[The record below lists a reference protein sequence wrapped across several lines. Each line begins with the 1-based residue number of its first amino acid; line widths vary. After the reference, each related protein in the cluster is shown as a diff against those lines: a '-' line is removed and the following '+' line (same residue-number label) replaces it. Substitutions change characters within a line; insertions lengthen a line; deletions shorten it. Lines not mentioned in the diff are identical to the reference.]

1 MMNCNIFPVKNRNTF
16 SSSWSFFSHFSRSEF
31 LVNSNVPHFQ
41 RQCYNCT
48 LWANCP
54 VQRNGVKI
62 VKSQR
67 SIFQVQAKVK
77 TVNYSRLSTTWK
89 ISIIYFNQ
97 PSEKKTFLN
106 FPQLSSSSRAGD
118 EHSPRCFLLGVHDHY
133 VFWCF
138 CQKSYHSSIC

>member
-1 MMNCNIFPVKNRNTF
+1 MTLQHISQLKTGTL
-16 SSSWSFFSHFSRSEF
+16 SHHHDHFSHI
-31 LVNSNVPHFQ
+31 LVALNFWSIAMFRIFRGNATILVHFE
-41 RQCYNCT
+41 
-48 LWANCP
+48 LWAKCP

-67 SIFQVQAKVK
+67 SIFEVQAKVK

-89 ISIIYFNQ
+89 ISIIYFKQ
-97 PSEKKTFLN
+97 PSEKIKTILN

-118 EHSPRCFLLGVHDHY
+118 EHSPRCLLLGVHDDHHY

-138 CQKSYHSSIC
+138 CQ